1 MSKSSYARVIIDRS
15 IHRELDYLIPELL
28 AEKIGKE
35 KAHALVEAALAK
47 GGSFIDALGQLKK
60 ELSDEKALLGYSPQF
75 VDRLL
80 ADLKRK

>member
-1 MSKSSYARVIIDRS
+1 VLAERATF
-15 IHRELDYLIPELL
+15 LL

-47 GGSFIDALGQLKK
+47 GGSFTDALGQLKK
-60 ELSDEKALLGYSPQF
+60 ELSDEKALLGYSPIF

-80 ADLKRK
+80 ADLRRK